1 MQKQQGAGTG
11 SFLNFCPWE
20 VLLRF
25 FCCNLFLAFLL
36 SADVVSIF
44 SEILLLRLS
53 VTCRFTKQHSQTHHA
68 HPCLHPYLFHFSV
81 LSHVFLLWFS
91 FKTYFSLPSLCF
103 YCLCPYLFHVD
114 LDLFSLLYSFSL
126 RSLRKLHCPGA
137 MMLSCPFALPVIVSL
152 SSGLSFLLYLGALPS
167 GLLPLAVLLLLV
179 FAVADPNPVYC
190 SCLVFQGL
198 PKYPSHS
205 LVSMFVF
212 ASFLVE
218 LWRCACS
225 FFQHLCLHCL
235 SLA

>member
-1 MQKQQGAGTG
+1 MFV
-11 SFLNFCPWE
+11 SFLG
-20 VLLRF
+20 V
-25 FCCNLFLAFLL
+25 
-36 SADVVSIF
+36 VVS
-44 SEILLLRLS
+44 
-53 VTCRFTKQHSQTHHA
+53 C
-68 HPCLHPYLFHFSV
+68 
-81 LSHVFLLWFS
+81 FLLWFS

-103 YCLCPYLFHVD
+103 YCLCSYLFHVN

-126 RSLRKLHCPGA
+126 RSLPKLHRPGT

-152 SSGLSFLLYLGALPS
+152 SSGLSFLLYFGALPS
-167 GLLPLAVLLLLV
+167 GFLPLAVLLLLV

-205 LVSMFVF
+205 LVSVFVF
-212 ASFLVE
+212 ASFLVK

-225 FFQHLCLHCL
+225 FVKHPCLHCV

>member
-1 MQKQQGAGTG
+1 MCIHVIHVC
-11 SFLNFCPWE
+11 FMPRCCLM
-20 VLLRF
+20 F
-25 FCCNLFLAFLL
+25 F
-36 SADVVSIF
+36 
-44 SEILLLRLS
+44 
-53 VTCRFTKQHSQTHHA
+53 
-68 HPCLHPYLFHFSV
+68 
-81 LSHVFLLWFS
+81 
-91 FKTYFSLPSLCF
+91 YFSLPSLCF
-103 YCLCPYLFHVD
+103 YCICSYLFHVD
-114 LDLFSLLYSFSL
+114 LDLFSLLPSFSL

-152 SSGLSFLLYLGALPS
+152 SSGLSFLLYLRALPS
-167 GLLPLAVLLLLV
+167 GFLPLAVLLLLV

-218 LWRCACS
+218 LWRCTCS